1 MPFLTQKHAFFA
13 VFATFLLIG
22 CSAEEGVE
30 AQIEEVATEIEAQEA
45 QEAQDAQESQASLQV
60 MDAWSRPTMTST
72 QPGAVFLA
80 ITNHQAEADTL
91 LGASTPRAEKV
102 EIHGHRHEDGVVAM
116 FMMDELNVPAGETTA
131 LAPGGLHLMLF
142 GLTEPLVEGDVYPLS
157 LTFARAGVV
166 DVEVSVGT
174 VGSKE
179 APQMMHNHGN

>member
-1 MPFLTQKHAFFA
+1 MPFLTEKHAFIA

-22 CSAEEGVE
+22 CSVE
-30 AQIEEVATEIEAQEA
+30 DDLDALLEEVVTEIEA
-45 QEAQDAQESQASLQV
+45 QEAQDAQESQVGLQL

-116 FMMDELNVPAGETTA
+116 FMMDELDVPAGETTA